1 MKYDKQAY
9 EILLEKVRQV
19 FAQEM
24 NQQNFSETQEAV
36 VNGLL
41 HDRVQ
46 DHGGDPSKVTLE
58 EVEGVRELLY
68 KEFSLAA
75 AFAGKQ
81 CAHFKLPCLVI

>member
-9 EILLEKVRQV
+9 ETLLDKVDQV
-19 FAQEM
+19 FAQEFS
-24 NQQNFSETQEAV
+24 QQTLSATQKAV
-36 VNGLL
+36 INGLL

-46 DHGGDPSKVTLE
+46 DHGGDPSKVTLD

-75 AFAGKQ
+75 A
-81 CAHFKLPCLVI
+81 L